1 MAYVGKN
8 FAMSS
13 KSPSP
18 LDQFLCLD
26 LYTASR
32 VVIQAYGPLLEKL
45 GLTYPQY
52 LVMSALWVRDELKVK
67 DISEHLHLDSGTLSP
82 LLKRLESAGLV
93 SRTRGKEDER
103 EVLIALTAAGKALQQ
118 KSGAVTEGIA
128 CILGMSPAEARKLQ
142 KILRGIVGRIEASPE
157 V

>member
-1 MAYVGKN
+1 
-8 FAMSS
+8 MSS
-13 KSPSP
+13 QSPSP

-103 EVLIALTAAGKALQQ
+103 EVRIALTAAGKALQQ

-128 CILGMSPAEARKLQ
+128 CILGMSPAEAQKLQ
-142 KILRGIVGRIEASPE
+142 KILRGIVSRIETAAK

>member
-1 MAYVGKN
+1 M
-8 FAMSS
+8 
-13 KSPSP
+13 PSP

-52 LVMSALWVRDELKVK
+52 LVMSALWAQDELKVK

-82 LLKRLESAGLV
+82 LLKRLEAAGLV

-103 EVLIALTAAGKALQQ
+103 EVRIALTFAGKAMQQ
-118 KSGAVTEGIA
+118 KSAEVTEGIA
-128 CILGMSPAEARKLQ
+128 CILGMSPAEAQKLQ
-142 KILRGIVGRIEASPE
+142 KILRGLVCRIEDAKP

>member
-1 MAYVGKN
+1 MAYVGKY
-8 FAMSS
+8 FPMSS
-13 KSPSP
+13 KNPSP

-45 GLTYPQY
+45 NLTYPQY
-52 LVMSALWVRDELKVK
+52 LVMSALWVEDELKVK

-82 LLKRLESAGLV
+82 LLKRLEAAGLV

-103 EVLIALTAAGKALQQ
+103 EVRIALTAAGKTLQQ
-118 KSGAVTEGIA
+118 KSGEVTAGIG
-128 CILGMSPAEARKLQ
+128 CILGMSPTEAQKLQ
-142 KILRGIVGRIEASPE
+142 KILRGLVGRIEADKP

>member
-1 MAYVGKN
+1 
-8 FAMSS
+8 MSA
-13 KSPSP
+13 KTPSP

-52 LVMSALWVRDELKVK
+52 LVMSALWAQDELNVK

-82 LLKRLESAGLV
+82 LLKRLEAAGLV

-103 EVLIALTAAGKALQQ
+103 EVLIALTAAGRALQQ
-118 KSGAVTEGIA
+118 KSGAVSEGIG
-128 CILGMSPAEARKLQ
+128 CILGMSPAEAQKLQ
-142 KILRGIVGRIEASPE
+142 NKLRGLVGRIESAKP

>member
-1 MAYVGKN
+1 
-8 FAMSS
+8 MSS
-13 KSPSP
+13 KTPSP

-52 LVMSALWVRDELKVK
+52 LVMSALWAQDELNVK

-82 LLKRLESAGLV
+82 LLKRLEAAGLV

-103 EVLIALTAAGKALQQ
+103 EVRIALTAAGRALQQ
-118 KSGAVTEGIA
+118 KSGAVSEGIG
-128 CILGMSPAEARKLQ
+128 CILGMSPAEAQKLQ
-142 KILRGIVGRIEASPE
+142 NKLRGLVGRIESAKP

>member
-1 MAYVGKN
+1 
-8 FAMSS
+8 MSS
-13 KSPSP
+13 KVPSP

-82 LLKRLESAGLV
+82 LLKRLESAGLI
-93 SRTRGKEDER
+93 SRTRGKADER
-103 EVLIALTAAGKALQQ
+103 EVWIALTAAGKALQQ
-118 KSGAVTEGIA
+118 KSGAVTDGIA
-128 CILGMSPAEARKLQ
+128 CILGMSPAEAQKLQ
-142 KILRGIVGRIEASPE
+142 KILRGIVGRIETSAE
-157 V
+157 I

>member
-1 MAYVGKN
+1 
-8 FAMSS
+8 MSS
-13 KSPSP
+13 PTPSP

-52 LVMSALWVRDELKVK
+52 LVMSALWAQDELKVK

-82 LLKRLESAGLV
+82 LLKRLEAAGLV

-103 EVLIALTAAGKALQQ
+103 EVRIALTAAGKAMRQ
-118 KSGAVTEGIA
+118 KSSEVTEGIA
-128 CILGMSPAEARKLQ
+128 CILGMSPSEVQKLQ
-142 KILRGIVGRIEASPE
+142 KTLRGIVGRIEINTAE
-157 V
+157 

>member
-1 MAYVGKN
+1 
-8 FAMSS
+8 MSS
-13 KSPSP
+13 KNSSP

-52 LVMSALWVRDELKVK
+52 LVMSALWAQDELNVK

-82 LLKRLESAGLV
+82 LLKRLEVAGLV

-103 EVLIALTAAGKALQQ
+103 EVRIALTAAGKAMQQ
-118 KSGAVTEGIA
+118 KSAEVTEGIA
-128 CILGMSPAEARKLQ
+128 CILGMSPTEAQKLQ
-142 KILRGIVGRIEASPE
+142 KTLRVLVTRIEDAKP